1 MITAI
6 DTNILFDVL
15 IHDEVHFKKSKELLD
30 EQLGKGQLV
39 ICEIVYAE
47 LASQFIAEKD
57 LRLFLDDT
65 GIKLIHSGEKALYTA
80 GERWKQYVKNRDQ
93 RLQCAHCGNK
103 MTIACSRCGQNVYS
117 RQHIISGFVIAAH
130 AIFHAETLLSRDRG
144 FYRTYFRDLKVVG

>member
-1 MITAI
+1 MITAV
-6 DTNILFDVL
+6 DTNILLDVL

-65 GIKLIHSGEKALYTA
+65 GIKLIHSGEKALYTS

-93 RLQCAHCGNK
+93 RLQCTHCGNK

-117 RQHIISGFVIAAH
+117 RQHIISDFVIAAH
-130 AIFHAETLLSRDRG
+130 AIFHAEILLSRDRG